1 VVVFANLN
9 LSCAPPGEGHFRN
22 LTILR
27 SYLMLAKQ
35 IPWRRKVLPSVWRR
49 MRGIRDL
56 NLLYVSYNESATAF
70 SLTCV
75 PSMDA
80 PFLTALTR

>member
-1 VVVFANLN
+1 
-9 LSCAPPGEGHFRN
+9 
-22 LTILR
+22 
-27 SYLMLAKQ
+27 
-35 IPWRRKVLPSVWRR
+35 

-80 PFLTALTR
+80 PFRKRLTALTGTGPFPSSLVPFETERWSLLILERLFGV